1 MKTCFK
7 WQGNKSKHLKYLTT
21 EIPSDFNTYIE
32 PFVGSGALF
41 LRLEPTKWIIN
52 DQNKHN
58 IKMWKLIKC
67 NPSKIKK
74 EFLKFKQIFVPK
86 SKKEKLFYCRE
97 KTNDLNNKHINS
109 DTIINYLLMTYC
121 SFMGHILFSNKFYF
135 RTLEMNIFSKNKY
148 FFLEDAYFKNL
159 FQVSKFLKR
168 TRGQILNEDYTTVLN
183 MAKKNDFVFMDPP
196 YIEDHDY
203 GFKYN
208 RGERLDKSFT
218 EKLVKECRKL
228 DKRGVL
234 WMMTQA
240 DTIHNRESFKDY
252 YITQYPV
259 YRPGNKMFKNELL
272 IRNYSR

>member
-1 MKTCFK
+1 M
-7 WQGNKSKHLKYLTT
+7 YLGT
-21 EIPSDFNTYIE
+21 EE
-32 PFVGSGALF
+32 EA
-41 LRLEPTKWIIN
+41 E
-52 DQNKHN
+52 
-58 IKMWKLIKC
+58 
-67 NPSKIKK
+67 
-74 EFLKFKQIFVPK
+74 E
-86 SKKEKLFYCRE
+86 
-97 KTNDLNNKHINS
+97 
-109 DTIINYLLMTYC
+109 
-121 SFMGHILFSNKFYF
+121 
-135 RTLEMNIFSKNKY
+135 
-148 FFLEDAYFKNL
+148 ED
-159 FQVSKFLKR
+159 
-168 TRGQILNEDYTTVLN
+168 EN